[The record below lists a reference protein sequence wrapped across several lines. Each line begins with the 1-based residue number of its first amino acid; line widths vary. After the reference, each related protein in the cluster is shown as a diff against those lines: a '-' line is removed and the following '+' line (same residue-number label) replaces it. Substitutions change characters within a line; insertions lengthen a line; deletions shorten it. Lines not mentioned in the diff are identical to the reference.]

1 MQRKVTE
8 QAAAN
13 QVGDGFKKKKKKL
26 ANTIIICGCE
36 KKVLYKI

>member
-13 QVGDGFKKKKKKL
+13 QVGDGFKKKKKL